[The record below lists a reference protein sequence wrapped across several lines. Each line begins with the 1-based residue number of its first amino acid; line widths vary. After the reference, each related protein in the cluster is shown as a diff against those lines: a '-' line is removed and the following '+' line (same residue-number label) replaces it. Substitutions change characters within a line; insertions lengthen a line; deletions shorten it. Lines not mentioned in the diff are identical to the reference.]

1 VTGSGGAEGHAGR
14 FKILVL
20 ILAAQTVAN
29 VGPLGIPAIASVIRA
44 DLGLTLTQAGS
55 FLSAYYVGPIL
66 MSLPAGT
73 LADRWGVKQMLVLGQ
88 VVIALGLVAVAAA
101 GSYGVLIVLMIFAG
115 FGYGMLNPTSTKAVM
130 GWFPPHQ
137 RATVVG
143 LKQVGLPFGGVLGAA
158 LLPALALALGWR
170 LAVVASAALI
180 ALGAVASL
188 AIYRDAPDYVP
199 PTKTPGERS
208 PVSAVLR
215 NRDLW
220 LVALST
226 LVFAAMQTVWM
237 AFLALYL
244 QGVVGLTLLGAGDRF
259 HELVGVDIALRWLIV
274 ARKRLEGR
282 AENIVLV
289 CCSAEHLPFPGG
301 KFDAAVG
308 LDVLEH
314 AEDAPAVLSEAART
328 LRSGGLCYLATPNR
342 FSIGPEPCVRLWGVG
357 FLPRGLA
364 RFYVQQIRGVPYRQI
379 RLLSFFDLRR
389 LLRRSGLRH
398 WRIAPAP
405 VPLDASAGLS
415 RVAQGLLRFYNAL
428 RGHPILARVLLIVGP
443 YLQVVARPR

>member
-1 VTGSGGAEGHAGR
+1 MTGSAGAEGHAGR
-14 FKILVL
+14 FQILAL
-20 ILAAQTVAN
+20 ILAAQTIAN
-29 VGPLGIPAIASVIRA
+29 VGPLGIPAIASLIRA

-88 VVIALGLVAVAAA
+88 VVIALGLVAVATA
-101 GSYGVLIVLMIFAG
+101 GSFGVLIVLMVFAG

-130 GWFPPHQ
+130 GWSPPHQ

-143 LKQVGLPFGGVLGAA
+143 LKQVGLPFGGMLGAA
-158 LLPALALALGWR
+158 LLPALSLALGWR
-170 LAVVASAALI
+170 LAVAVSGALI

-226 LVFAAMQTVWM
+226 LIFAAMQTVWM

-244 QGVVGLTLLGAGDRF
+244 QGVVGLTLLGASRYLALAQLGGMTGRVVFGVLSDRTF
-259 HELVGVDIALRWLIV
+259 GGRRRTPLAIAGCGSALCSLAIAYTGEGASALWLTSLALVFGFAGIGWNGVQHTLMAELASP
-274 ARKRLEGR
+274 R
-282 AENIVLV
+282 A
-289 CCSAEHLPFPGG
+289 AGT
-301 KFDAAVG
+301 AVG
-308 LDVLEH
+308 LGL
-314 AEDAPAVLSEAART
+314 AVSSLGVT
-328 LRSGGLCYLATPNR
+328 LGPLVFGACVEWAGGYRGPWIALALVMAGGLLLLAQ
-342 FSIGPEPCVRLWGVG
+342 VRE
-357 FLPRGLA
+357 
-364 RFYVQQIRGVPYRQI
+364 
-379 RLLSFFDLRR
+379 
-389 LLRRSGLRH
+389 
-398 WRIAPAP
+398 
-405 VPLDASAGLS
+405 
-415 RVAQGLLRFYNAL
+415 
-428 RGHPILARVLLIVGP
+428 
-443 YLQVVARPR
+443 RPRLA